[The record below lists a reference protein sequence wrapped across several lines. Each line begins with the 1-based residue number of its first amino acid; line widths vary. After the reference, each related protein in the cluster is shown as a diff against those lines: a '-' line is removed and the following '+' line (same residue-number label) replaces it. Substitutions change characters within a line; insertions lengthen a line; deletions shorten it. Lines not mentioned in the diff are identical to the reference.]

1 MNTTLEDNKL
11 FQTLLDH
18 DSDDSDDDEPDDN
31 LCLISS
37 EKLTDNYIK
46 LPCGHSFNYGEIYE
60 AVYIQKKTYNPLNQ
74 VYLRINELQCPY
86 CRKIHHKLL
95 PFIPHTKYSQRIRGV
110 TGPKQFCMKHM
121 ACEWV
126 FKSGKQKGCHCGKE
140 AYKTK
145 YGIYCKTHQT
155 RAAAVTEKISQEIV
169 WTSEMMAYKKY
180 TIPQLKEIL
189 HKKKLKKTG
198 NKAAL
203 IHRVVSHK

>member
-1 MNTTLEDNKL
+1 MNTTIEDNNL
-11 FQTLLDH
+11 FKMLLDN
-18 DSDDSDDDEPDDN
+18 DSDETEENDKDDN

-46 LPCGHSFNYGEIYE
+46 LPCGHSFNYESIYD
-60 AVYIQKKTYNPLNQ
+60 AVHIQKNTYNPLNQ

-86 CRKIHHKLL
+86 CRKIHNKLL
-95 PFIPHTKYSQRIRGV
+95 PFIPHTKYSQRKRGV

-121 ACEWV
+121 ECEWV
-126 FKSGKQKGCHCGKE
+126 FKSGKQKGCKCCKE

-155 RAAAVTEKISQEIV
+155 RGAAVAENISQEIV
-169 WTSEMMAYKKY
+169 WTSEMEAYKKY

-198 NKAAL
+198 NKATL
-203 IHRVVSHK
+203 IHRLVSNK

>member
-1 MNTTLEDNKL
+1 
-11 FQTLLDH
+11 
-18 DSDDSDDDEPDDN
+18 
-31 LCLISS
+31 
-37 EKLTDNYIK
+37 
-46 LPCGHSFNYGEIYE
+46 
-60 AVYIQKKTYNPLNQ
+60 
-74 VYLRINELQCPY
+74 
-86 CRKIHHKLL
+86 
-95 PFIPHTKYSQRIRGV
+95 
-110 TGPKQFCMKHM
+110 M

-155 RAAAVTEKISQEIV
+155 RAAAVTENINQEIV

-180 TIPQLKEIL
+180 TILQLKEIL